1 MQSQRDNQSSRK
13 KLPPRSTATFHNKND
28 TRKRFERTEE
38 LQEETKEKLISPSLE
53 ESHYKFRIFNSQL
66 HGLHSFWSFQLCVT
80 KSRIIFHFHGSV
92 TANQRPTETLSKKP
106 RITLA
111 YRGLN
116 FSFAVVELNG
126 VADLLSYQSV
136 LKR

>member
-13 KLPPRSTATFHNKND
+13 KLPPRSTVSFHNKND

-38 LQEETKEKLISPSLE
+38 LQEETKEKLISSSLE

-66 HGLHSFWSFQLCVT
+66 HRLHRFWSLKLCVT

-106 RITLA
+106 RITLV

-136 LKR
+136 LER